1 HDARHKLSASH
12 PCFVSILRVIRN
24 QAYRY
29 SKATILGN
37 LQDRKQLDDC
47 YQGSKQLALHHMNDL
62 QVFSYASLLRFPTLH
77 LNKCIQYYVYILT
90 GSTSHIITVIS
101 LEPVA
106 SLRPSGENLQYQ
118 TSSHFWAAESREAIS
133 FFLTPAPNGGGKY
146 TLGGLPLPSEG
157 WQSNQTFVFWVDL
170 NPGIFGIE
178 SSHTITS
185 LTL

>member
-1 HDARHKLSASH
+1 MYD
-12 PCFVSILRVIRN
+12 P
-24 QAYRY
+24 
-29 SKATILGN
+29 
-37 LQDRKQLDDC
+37 
-47 YQGSKQLALHHMNDL
+47 
-62 QVFSYASLLRFPTLH
+62 QVFSYASLLVFPTLH
-77 LNKCIQYYVYILT
+77 LNKEYNIHTLLTRIQYYVCILT

-118 TSSHFWAAESREAIS
+118 TSSHFWAAESRGAIS
-133 FFLTPAPNGGGKY
+133 FPYKHEGNIKNKILYSHRYKIAVNLQFLTPDPNGGGKY
-146 TLGGLPLPSEG
+146 TLDGLPLPSEG

-170 NPGIFGIE
+170 NAGIFGIE